1 MATYYV
7 DYENVHNGGMKGIE
21 EVGSNDLVYVFYSG
35 VANTMTMETIK
46 KLLQSSCSIEFIE
59 TSNGTANSLDF
70 QLITLLYAT
79 INSDDYHYII
89 SNDKGYDASI
99 SMAKRISID
108 SVMRFN
114 TIYGAMKDYEK
125 HLAEYAE
132 QEAENKVADEL
143 EPARSD
149 SASDGDTES
158 LLTTVEA
165 AIVDAFEK
173 NRNDATSEYI
183 QKLLEQECDIALS
196 PEKLDITCEGV
207 AKSSTKMELYK
218 FLRHNLGDKDGR
230 LIYGAV
236 CDSWGELVVM
246 AS

>member
-7 DYENVHNGGMKGIE
+7 DYENVHNGGMKGVD
-21 EVGSNDLVYVFYSG
+21 EVGSDDLVYVFYS
-35 VANTMTMETIK
+35 VAANTMTMDTIK
-46 KLLQSSCSIEFIE
+46 KLLRSTCAVEFIE
-59 TSNGTANSLDF
+59 TPNGTLNSLDF
-70 QLITLLYAT
+70 QLITLLYAN
-79 INSDDYHYII
+79 IDRDDYHYII

-99 SMAKRISID
+99 SMAKRIDID

-114 TIYGAMKDYEK
+114 TIYGAVKDYEK

-132 QEAENKVADEL
+132 LDEENKIPDEN
-143 EPARSD
+143 EQVHTDTDANS
-149 SASDGDTES
+149 DTET
-158 LLTTVEA
+158 LLATVES
-165 AIVDAFEK
+165 AIVDAFAEEK
-173 NRNDATSEYI
+173 DETTSELV
-183 QKLLEQECDIALS
+183 QKLLEQESGLTIS
-196 PEKLDITCEGV
+196 KEKLVITCEGIS
-207 AKSSTKMELYK
+207 KSSTKMELYK

>member
-21 EVGSNDLVYVFYSG
+21 EVGSNDLVYVFYSA

-46 KLLQSSCSIEFIE
+46 KLLQSSCAIEFIE
-59 TSNGTANSLDF
+59 TSNGTVNSLDF

-79 INSDDYHYII
+79 IDSDDYHYII

-99 SMAKRISID
+99 SMAKRINLEN
-108 SVMRFN
+108 VTRFN
-114 TIYGAMKDYEK
+114 TIYGAVKDYEK

-132 QEAENKVADEL
+132 QEAASITTDET
-143 EPARSD
+143 EPVRTDTDLNS
-149 SASDGDTES
+149 DTEA
-158 LLTTVEA
+158 LLSTVES
-165 AIVDAFEK
+165 AIVDAFEEK
-173 NRNDATSEYI
+173 RNEATSEYV
-183 QKLLEQECDIALS
+183 QKLLEQESELTLS
-196 PEKLDITCEGV
+196 EEKLNITCEGIT
-207 AKSSTKMELYK
+207 KSSTKMELYK